1 MSIDPFT
8 GRNPSYC
15 FVELQT
21 KEQAERAIRELDGRE
36 LVGRPAKV
44 KPGVAPRKGVRA
56 GTNNDFFDHGLRQHS
71 RPTFD
76 RWTRT
81 DAADHWKGYSDQK
94 RRLYVGGLP
103 QMHDHYSVDA
113 DVRNLFRGFSMWVP
127 PEHGRDQPLFD
138 ISDIQNS
145 DAVSKVIIPRS
156 NKYEN
161 RYLFVDFPSAEEAER
176 ARRAVN
182 GKTAWGVS
190 VRVSHAKSGDSPKVD
205 ERKRWEEEQVQRQQA
220 LSEDA
225 SDLQAAGSNGN

>member
-44 KPGVAPRKGVRA
+44 RPGVAPRKGVRA
-56 GTNNDFFDHGLRQHS
+56 GTNNDFFNPRPGQHS

-81 DAADHWKGYSDQK
+81 DAADHWKGYSEQK

-113 DVRNLFRGFSMWVP
+113 DVRNLFQGFSMWVP
-127 PEHGRDQPLFD
+127 PQHGRDQPLFLTFK
-138 ISDIQNS
+138 Q
-145 DAVSKVIIPRS
+145 
-156 NKYEN
+156 
-161 RYLFVDFPSAEEAER
+161 
-176 ARRAVN
+176 
-182 GKTAWGVS
+182 
-190 VRVSHAKSGDSPKVD
+190 
-205 ERKRWEEEQVQRQQA
+205 
-220 LSEDA
+220 
-225 SDLQAAGSNGN
+225 